1 MLESAKK
8 SLNYM
13 DYHLSIELTSKLIEF
28 SSKICINLEDIDN
41 NKFKS
46 DVEYL
51 VTSCMMSKNDEI
63 RLEAY
68 SKIYKLVNVRKITLP
83 NLI

>member
-1 MLESAKK
+1 
-8 SLNYM
+8 M

-68 SKIYKLVNVRKITLP
+68 SKIYKIVNVRKIKLIYSSNS
-83 NLI
+83 NLLNIIKRK

>member
-1 MLESAKK
+1 
-8 SLNYM
+8 M

-68 SKIYKLVNVRKITLP
+68 SRIYKIVNVR
-83 NLI
+83 